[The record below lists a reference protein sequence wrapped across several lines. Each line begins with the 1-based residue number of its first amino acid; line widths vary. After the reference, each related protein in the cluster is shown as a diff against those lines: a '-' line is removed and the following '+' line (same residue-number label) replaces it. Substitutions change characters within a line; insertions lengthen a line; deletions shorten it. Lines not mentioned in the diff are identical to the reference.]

1 MYERGKVVPAVLWGG
16 GLCGVL
22 DLTAAI
28 VQWRIRGVSPVRI
41 MQSIASGLLGRSAFE
56 GGAATAALGV
66 ALHFFI
72 ALVWAT
78 VFYGLSRIQPWLL
91 RYPVLAGTAYGV
103 VVYFFM
109 YDVVLPR
116 SNFSRGP
123 FSVQLMLIGLA
134 VHICCVGLPISL
146 AVRRYSR

>member
-1 MYERGKVVPAVLWGG
+1 MYERGRFVPAVIWGG
-16 GLCGVL
+16 ILCGVL
-22 DLTAAI
+22 DLTAAM
-28 VQWRIRGVSPVRI
+28 VQWGIRGVGPVRI
-41 MQSIASGLLGRSAFE
+41 MQSIASGLLGQAAFR
-56 GGAATAALGV
+56 GGAATAALGA

-78 VFYGLSRIQPWLL
+78 VFYGLSRKLAWLL
-91 RYPVLAGTAYGV
+91 QHPVLAGMAYGV